1 MLIQEREEETKRLK
15 QQKKLEE
22 AEKKRL
28 ATEFQEMKN
37 KRIREEIEK
46 RDREEAEAMLKEV
59 VGKTGK
65 KPLLERVSSI
75 LFSLH

>member
-1 MLIQEREEETKRLK
+1 MFIKEREEETKRLK
-15 QQKKLEE
+15 QQKKAEE

-37 KRIREEIEK
+37 KRIRDEIER